1 MHFRE
6 LGLINVLHDY
16 LSYLEQVSTYMFET
30 RKEESIQ
37 VQWSKDILRYG
48 RKTRLDP
55 ISFHD
60 LSTSGPDLELRLR
73 LPQGSPRPPTTMRQ
87 NCF

>member
-16 LSYLEQVSTYMFET
+16 LSYMFEI

-48 RKTRLDP
+48 RKTRPNL
-55 ISFHD
+55 IS
-60 LSTSGPDLELRLR
+60 
-73 LPQGSPRPPTTMRQ
+73 
-87 NCF
+87 

>member
-37 VQWSKDILRYG
+37 VQWSKDVLRYG
-48 RKTRLDP
+48 QKTRPNL
-55 ISFHD
+55 IS
-60 LSTSGPDLELRLR
+60 
-73 LPQGSPRPPTTMRQ
+73 
-87 NCF
+87 